1 MTINKINL
9 LKTLNFYQQQAVTI
23 KHNSVLILAG
33 AGSGK
38 TKVLVHRAAWLLNKC
53 NPSNII
59 MVTFTNKAADE
70 LKNKVNNL
78 LEKKYCFP
86 WIGTFHS
93 LAYKILRINYN
104 EAKLPYNFQIIDN
117 YDQIKLI
124 KQVISNSNQSN
135 ILPNQ
140 VLQFIN
146 KKKDCGN
153 RPNILSNNIMEYLYE
168 QYQQLCNRNGLLD
181 FNELLLRSYELLND
195 NLIILNKY
203 HKQFTNILIDEFQ
216 DTSYIQYLWIRKLIT
231 DNNNIMVVGDDDQSI
246 YSWRG
251 AQSNNMQIFLHD
263 YPHTSIIK
271 LEENYRSTNNIL
283 QAANTL
289 IQHNNTR
296 LKKVLWTKNNHYKE
310 EPIII
315 YYALD
320 QFDEVKFIVKQIQLI
335 KNSGISLSKCA
346 ILYRNN
352 TQSRLLEDIL
362 IQNDIP
368 YTIYGSVKFFN
379 RREVKNVLAYLRLVH
394 NHNDDIS
401 YIRIINTPK
410 RGIGKRTINKIIEL
424 ANTKKISFWQASNLI
439 IKNNVLSVHHNHI
452 INNFLSLIRKLY
464 FDIYKQSIYLQL
476 NTIIVNTGLL
486 DMYIYEDKIKHLNS
500 VDNIKELLNAAYQF
514 ELNYTEDK
522 LFLLQSFLT
531 YTNSSIDN
539 NYESIN
545 LMTIHASKGLEF
557 LHVFIIGMEEDNFPS
572 KLSINMNQLE
582 EERRLAYVGITR
594 AISKLFMTHAN
605 TKFIYGKKIYCQ
617 PSRFIYEINNS
628 ILNIKRIYYYN
639 NSNN

>member
-1 MTINKINL
+1 MTINKVNL
-9 LKTLNFYQQQAVTI
+9 LETLNFYQKQAVTI
-23 KHNSVLILAG
+23 EHNSVLILAG

-38 TKVLVHRAAWLLNKC
+38 TKVLVHRAAWLLNKYT
-53 NPSNII
+53 SNNIV
-59 MVTFTNKAADE
+59 MVTFTNKAANE

-78 LEKKYCFP
+78 LGKKYFFP

-124 KQVISNSNQSN
+124 KQIISSNNNKLS
-135 ILPNQ
+135 ILPDQ
-140 VLQFIN
+140 VLHFIN
-146 KKKDCGN
+146 KKKDYG
-153 RPNILSNNIMEYLYE
+153 RKPNTVNNNIMEYLYT

-181 FNELLLRSYELLND
+181 FNELLLRSYELLNN
-195 NLIILNKY
+195 NLTILNKY

-231 DNNNIMVVGDDDQSI
+231 NKNNIMVVGDDDQSI

-263 YPHTSIIK
+263 YPHTNIIK

-289 IQHNNTR
+289 IQHNNIR

-310 EPIII
+310 EPIIV

-320 QFDEVKFIVKQIQLI
+320 QFDEIKFIIKQIQSI

-362 IQNDIP
+362 VQNNIP

-379 RREVKNVLAYLRLVH
+379 RQEIKNVLAYLRLTH

-410 RGIGKRTINKIIEL
+410 RGIGKRTIDKIVEL
-424 ANTKKISFWQASNLI
+424 ANTKKISFWHASNLI
-439 IKNNVLSVHHNHI
+439 IKNNVLSARHNNI
-452 INNFLSLIRKLY
+452 ISNFLSLIRKLY
-464 FDIYKQSIYLQL
+464 SDIHKQSIYLQL

-486 DMYIYEDKIKHLNS
+486 DMYTYEDKNKHLNN
-500 VDNIKELLNAAYQF
+500 VDNLKELLNAAYQF

-539 NYESIN
+539 NTESVN

-557 LHVFIIGMEEDNFPS
+557 LYVFIIGMEEDNFPS
-572 KLSINMNQLE
+572 KLSININQLE

-639 NSNN
+639 NN